1 MNRTRLALLAVGLSI
16 GLTACGSNNGGNS
29 SADGST
35 EQSGARAIFE
45 QNCASCHGENLEGG
59 FGPSLEHVGSE
70 LSKKE
75 ILEQIK
81 TGGGGMPEHIIKGE
95 KAEKVA
101 QWLASKK

>member
-1 MNRTRLALLAVGLSI
+1 MKKTNLLVAAVGLSI
-16 GLTACGSNNGGNS
+16 GLTACGSSDGGNS
-29 SADGST
+29 AGGSS

-59 FGPSLEHVGSE
+59 FGPSLEHIGSE

-81 TGGGGMPEHIIKGE
+81 TGGGGMPEHIIKGD

-101 QWLASKK
+101 EWLASKK